1 MNSDTVLITASD
13 FTILGIMAIETTTAM
28 SSLSQRRPSTGR
40 TTGCIRHIP
49 SRRHPRLPGRRRG
62 QRPQSLPPPD
72 PPRVLCRGTNTLNLH
87 CSTLEP
93 ILDLWRV
100 FKIGSECARP
110 GRSDRRTC
118 QSQKL
123 LVTSKSK
130 FIAVAGD
137 GHTPKLNHQSASGLS
152 RCSPDGRSANVSKCS
167 GRSGSEMACSALN
180 HLPRSTSLQRSE
192 QNGPNLPASQSPDIL
207 QVGHLVCRPR
217 LFGFGCNRLEI
228 AEHLC
233 TVLHGHAAVRQNLF
247 HAVQNHLLLR
257 R

>member
-1 MNSDTVLITASD
+1 MSADGWVASKR
-13 FTILGIMAIETTTAM
+13 GA
-28 SSLSQRRPSTGR
+28 SQVFPEQAY
-40 TTGCIRHIP
+40 
-49 SRRHPRLPGRRRG
+49 G
-62 QRPQSLPPPD
+62 QKTRIG
-72 PPRVLCRGTNTLNLH
+72 RGTPCAPLVGNL
-87 CSTLEP
+87 C
-93 ILDLWRV
+93 V
-100 FKIGSECARP
+100 QVGFARLSVSALS
-110 GRSDRRTC
+110 RFS
-118 QSQKL
+118 
-123 LVTSKSK
+123 
-130 FIAVAGD
+130 
-137 GHTPKLNHQSASGLS
+137 HQSASGLS
-152 RCSPDGRSANVSKCS
+152 RCSPDGRSANFSRCS
-167 GRSGSEMACSALN
+167 GRRGSEMACSALN